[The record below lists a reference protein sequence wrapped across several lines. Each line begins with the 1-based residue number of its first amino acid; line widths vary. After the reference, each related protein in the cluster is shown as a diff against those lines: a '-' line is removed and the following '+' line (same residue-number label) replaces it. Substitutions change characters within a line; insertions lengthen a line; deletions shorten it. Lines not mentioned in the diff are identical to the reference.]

1 LERIFLAGDLMKIT
15 IVGAGKVGSS
25 AAFNI
30 VRSGICDVIL
40 IDIIEDLAKGQ
51 ALDIMQ
57 ASSALEFDSRITGT
71 SDYSKMEGSEVVII
85 IAGAG
90 RKPGMTRF
98 DLLTTNSKIMKS
110 IILRVKRYAPTCKLL
125 VVTNPV
131 DIMTY
136 LAYRESGFKRNRV
149 LGMGNILD
157 IHRFK
162 SYLAEELN
170 LSREDIQSLVI
181 GEHGD
186 SMVPLINSTTISGIP
201 VTYFLEKQT
210 IAKIVHQTRTSG
222 SQVIRLKKATTFA
235 PGTVIAVLVDAIL
248 RGRNRVTSV
257 STPLEGEY
265 GLSDL
270 CIGVPA
276 VVGANGVEKILELD
290 LTPDVREQFEHSAS
304 IIQKILYSFL
314 QRR

>member
-1 LERIFLAGDLMKIT
+1 
-15 IVGAGKVGSS
+15 
-25 AAFNI
+25 
-30 VRSGICDVIL
+30 
-40 IDIIEDLAKGQ
+40 
-51 ALDIMQ
+51 
-57 ASSALEFDSRITGT
+57 
-71 SDYSKMEGSEVVII
+71 MEGSEVVVIV
-85 IAGAG
+85 AGSG

-98 DLLTTNSKIMKS
+98 DLLTMNSKIMQS
-110 IILRVKRYAPTCKLL
+110 VILRVKRYAPDCKLL

-136 LAYRESGFKRNRV
+136 IAYRESGFERNRV

-162 SYLAEELN
+162 SYLAENLN
-170 LSREDIQSLVI
+170 LSGEDIQSLVI

-186 SMVPLINSTTISGIP
+186 SMVPLINYTTISGVPI
-201 VTYFLEKQT
+201 TYFLEKPT
-210 IAKIVHQTRTSG
+210 LTDIVHQTRTSG
-222 SQVIRLKKATTFA
+222 SQVIRLKQATTYA

-276 VVGANGVEKILELD
+276 VIGANGVEKIIELD
-290 LTPDVREQFEHSAS
+290 LAPDIREQFDHSAS

-314 QRR
+314 QRS

>member
-1 LERIFLAGDLMKIT
+1 MKDVFLIGGHVKIS
-15 IVGAGKVGSS
+15 IIGAGKVGSS

-30 VRSGICDVIL
+30 IRYGLCDVIL

-51 ALDIMQ
+51 ALDMLH
-57 ASSALEFDSRITGT
+57 ASSALAFDNRIIGT
-71 SDYSKMEGSEVVII
+71 SDYSEMEGSEVVVIV
-85 IAGAG
+85 AGSG

-98 DLLTTNSKIMKS
+98 DLLTMNSKIMQS
-110 IILRVKRYAPTCKLL
+110 VILRVKRYAPDCKLL

-136 LAYRESGFKRNRV
+136 IAYRESGFERNRV

-162 SYLAEELN
+162 SYLAENLN
-170 LSREDIQSLVI
+170 LSGEDIQSLVI

-186 SMVPLINSTTISGIP
+186 SMVPLINYTTISGVPI
-201 VTYFLEKQT
+201 TSFLENST
-210 IAKIVHQTRTSG
+210 LADIVHQTRTSG
-222 SQVIRLKKATTFA
+222 SRVIRLKQATTYA

-257 STPLEGEY
+257 STPVEGEY

-276 VVGANGVEKILELD
+276 VIGTNGVEKIIELD
-290 LTPDVREQFEHSAS
+290 LAPDVRAQFDHSAS
-304 IIQKILYSFL
+304 VIQKILYSFL
-314 QRR
+314 QRS

>member
-1 LERIFLAGDLMKIT
+1 LEGIFLIGGHVKIT
-15 IVGAGKVGSS
+15 IIGAGKVGGS

-30 VRSGICDVIL
+30 VRYGLCDVIL
-40 IDIIEDLAKGQ
+40 IDIVEDLAKGQ

-71 SDYSKMEGSEVVII
+71 NDYSEMEGSEVVVIV
-85 IAGAG
+85 AGSG

-98 DLLTTNSKIMKS
+98 DLLTMNSKIMQS
-110 IILRVKRYAPTCKLL
+110 VILRVKRYAPACKLL

-136 LAYRESGFKRNRV
+136 IAYRESGFKRNRV

-157 IHRFK
+157 THRFK

-170 LSREDIQSLVI
+170 LSGEDIQSLVI

-186 SMVPLINSTTISGIP
+186 SMVPLINYTTVSGVPI
-201 VTYFLEKQT
+201 THFLEEST
-210 IAKIVHQTRTSG
+210 IADIVHQTRTSG

-276 VVGANGVEKILELD
+276 IIGANGVEKILELD
-290 LTPDVREQFEHSAS
+290 LAPAVREQFEHSAS
-304 IIQKILYSFL
+304 VIHKILYSFL
-314 QRR
+314 QRS